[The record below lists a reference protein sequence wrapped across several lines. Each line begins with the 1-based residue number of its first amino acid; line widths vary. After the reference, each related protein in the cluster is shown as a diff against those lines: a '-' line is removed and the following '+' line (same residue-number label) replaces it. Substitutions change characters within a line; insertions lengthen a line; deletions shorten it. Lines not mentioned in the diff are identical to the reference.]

1 MGHIRAALRHSI
13 RSSPQPMTATI
24 HRLRSAPERIQA
36 DHADALRA
44 AIHAVP
50 DLPERAAGELLAAL
64 DRLTASS
71 EGWTFAMISPAAN
84 AAVVD
89 ALVATSER
97 PLVAVRLWALLFRHL
112 RRDTGEVL
120 LTRDQMAEA
129 VKAPANVVSRLLTEL
144 EGMGAISRRL
154 ERVPGLRGRGVLRV
168 FMNPLVGTH
177 LAGAARDR
185 AQAEAP
191 VLQVH
196 PGQNP

>member
-1 MGHIRAALRHSI
+1 MSAA
-13 RSSPQPMTATI
+13 I
-24 HRLRSAPERIQA
+24 HRLRTAPERIRA
-36 DHADALRA
+36 GHADALRA